1 MGIYQ
6 ESGKELIPVA
16 VGFVLKGIL
25 KRRGAIGL
33 LMVVGDFIVKQT
45 KTKEDDKMWKEVKK
59 VLKKFV

>member
-1 MGIYQ
+1 M
-6 ESGKELIPVA
+6 IPAA
-16 VGFVLKGIL
+16 VGFVLKGLL

-33 LMVVGDFIVKQT
+33 LMLVGDFIVKQT